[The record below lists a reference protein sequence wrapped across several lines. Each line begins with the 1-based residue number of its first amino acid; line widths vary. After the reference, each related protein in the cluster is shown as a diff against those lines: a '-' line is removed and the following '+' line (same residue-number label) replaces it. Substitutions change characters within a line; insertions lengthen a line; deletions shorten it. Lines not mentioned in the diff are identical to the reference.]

1 MLSYLIVSSTL
12 RGKPPYTTDKETKLQ
27 RSQVTSSALP
37 SCWAVELGLELRFI
51 KAWIPPLHS
60 GAFAFIF
67 QSSLF
72 GSPDYIS
79 YA

>member
-37 SCWAVELGLELRFI
+37 SWWAVELGLELRFI
-51 KAWIPPLHS
+51 KAWITSLHS

-67 QSSLF
+67 QASLF
-72 GSPDYIS
+72 GSPDCIS